1 MYTLDKLHARI
12 ITCQKCPRLVK
23 YVRNVA
29 KVKVKRYRDW
39 EYWSKPLPG
48 FGDPDAR
55 LLIIGLAPA
64 AHGGN
69 RTGRMFTGD
78 SSGDWLVRALY
89 ENGFANQV
97 SSERK
102 DDGLELKGVYIT
114 AILRCAPPENKPTR
128 EEIDSCACYL
138 VEELKILKNV
148 NVILALGTLA
158 FNTYTSMHNIRGL
171 KFTHG
176 VFYNL
181 GDITLVVSYH
191 PSRQNTQTG
200 KLKWEEWIS
209 VFTKIRDLTN

>member
-171 KFTHG
+171 KFAHG

-181 GDITLVVSYH
+181 GDITLVASYH

>member
-158 FNTYTSMHNIRGL
+158 FNTYTSMHNIKGL
-171 KFTHG
+171 KFAHG

-181 GDITLVVSYH
+181 GDITLVASYH

>member
-29 KVKVKRYRDW
+29 KVKVRRYRDW
-39 EYWSKPLPG
+39 EYWSRPLPG

-102 DDGLELKGVYIT
+102 DDGLELKGAYIT

-171 KFTHG
+171 KFAHG

-181 GDITLVVSYH
+181 GDITLVASYH

-200 KLKWEEWIS
+200 RLKWEEWIS